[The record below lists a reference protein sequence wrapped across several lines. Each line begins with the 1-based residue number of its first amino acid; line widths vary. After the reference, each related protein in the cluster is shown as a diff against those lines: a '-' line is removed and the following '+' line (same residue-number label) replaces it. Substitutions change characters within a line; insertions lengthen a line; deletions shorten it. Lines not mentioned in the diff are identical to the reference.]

1 MATTNFNVSIFS
13 VFQLVF
19 WCFNTYPKTSM
30 TFFCLYF
37 CLFLF
42 AGLVLLATT
51 GTFCVY
57 AKGIKSPYSHLQCF

>member
-1 MATTNFNVSIFS
+1 MATTNFNVSIFFHFS
-13 VFQLVF
+13 ISLLVL
-19 WCFNTYPKTSM
+19 NTYLKTSM
-30 TFFCLYF
+30 TFFCLCF

-42 AGLVLLATT
+42 SGLVLLATT